1 MAEPRPISRR
11 VQDEAAFVLQT
22 WPWKETSLLV
32 ELLTLHHGKV
42 VVVARGAKRPGSQF
56 RGLLS
61 SFIPLKVSYHGQN
74 EVKTLSKVQWLGG
87 FLPIEGEALFAGF
100 YLNEL
105 LVRLLPREDAMSTLF
120 ASYVQALK
128 ALAGDRSIHE
138 KALRVFEAELLED
151 LGYGLPHEM
160 KTWVWDAGEMHPYD
174 DAVLYGEKAIR
185 VEPAML
191 SKLKQKDFSE
201 MATLS
206 FAKKLYRSMIAH
218 YAGDKPLNTRRIMQ
232 ELRRL

>member
-1 MAEPRPISRR
+1 MAQKTAARR

-61 SFIPLKVSYHGQN
+61 GFIPLKVSYHGQN

-87 FLPIEGEALFAGF
+87 YLPIEGEALFAGF
-100 YLNEL
+100 YVNEL
-105 LVRLLPREDAMSTLF
+105 LVRLLPREDVMPDLF
-120 ASYVQALK
+120 ASYVQVLK
-128 ALAGDRSIHE
+128 ALAGDKAIHE
-138 KALRVFEAELLED
+138 RALRVFEGELLED
-151 LGYGLPHEM
+151 LGYGLPNDG
-160 KTWVWDAGEMHPYD
+160 KTYVWEAGEMR
-174 DAVLYGEKAIR
+174 VLEDGADYGKEAIVIER
-185 VEPAML
+185 EMIA
-191 SKLKQKDFSE
+191 KLKKKDFTE
-201 MATLS
+201 PQTLA
-206 FAKKLYRSMIAH
+206 FAKKLYRAMIAH
-218 YAGDKPLNTRRIMQ
+218 YVGDKPLNTRRIMQ

>member
-1 MAEPRPISRR
+1 MATKTVARR

-32 ELLTLHHGKV
+32 ELMTLHHGKV

-74 EVKTLSKVQWLGG
+74 EVKSLSKVQWLGG
-87 FLPIEGEALFAGF
+87 YLPLEGEALFAGF
-100 YLNEL
+100 YVNEL
-105 LVRLLPREDAMSTLF
+105 LVRLLPREDAMPALF

-128 ALAGDRSIHE
+128 ALAGDSTIHE
-138 KALRVFEAELLED
+138 RALRIFEGVLLED
-151 LGYGLPHEM
+151 LGYGLPDEM
-160 KTWVWDAGEMHPYD
+160 KAWVWQAGEMLPWTANGLYAD
-174 DAVLYGEKAIR
+174 DAIVIDA
-185 VEPAML
+185 PML
-191 SKLKQKDFSE
+191 AKLKKKDFTES
-201 MATLS
+201 ATLA

-218 YAGDKPLNTRRIMQ
+218 YVGDKPLNTRRIMQ

>member
-1 MAEPRPISRR
+1 MATKTVTRR

-32 ELLTLHHGKV
+32 ELMTLHHGKV

-74 EVKTLSKVQWLGG
+74 EVKSLSKVQWLGG
-87 FLPIEGEALFAGF
+87 YLPLEGEALFAGF
-100 YLNEL
+100 YVNEL
-105 LVRLLPREDAMSTLF
+105 LVRLLPREDAMPALF

-128 ALAGDRSIHE
+128 ALAGDSNIHE
-138 KALRVFEAELLED
+138 RALRVFEGELLED
-151 LGYGLPHEM
+151 LGYGLPDEM
-160 KTWVWDAGEMHPYD
+160 KSVVWTAGEIVPFEVGTVYAD
-174 DAVLYGEKAIR
+174 DAIVIDA
-185 VEPAML
+185 AML
-191 SKLKQKDFSE
+191 AKLKKKDFTES
-201 MATLS
+201 ATLS
-206 FAKKLYRSMIAH
+206 FAKKLYRAMIAQ
-218 YAGDKPLNTRRIMQ
+218 YVGDKPLNTRRIMQ

>member
-1 MAEPRPISRR
+1 MATKTVARR

-32 ELLTLHHGKV
+32 ELLTLRHGKI

-87 FLPIEGEALFAGF
+87 YLPIEGEALFAGF

-105 LVRLLPREDAMSTLF
+105 LVRLLPREDAMSDLF

-128 ALAGDRSIHE
+128 ALAGDKAIHE
-138 KALRVFEAELLED
+138 RALRVFEGELLED
-151 LGYGLPHEM
+151 LGYGLPNDSR
-160 KTWVWDAGEMHPYD
+160 TYVWEAGEMRPLD
-174 DAVLYGEKAIR
+174 DVAEYGKEAIV
-185 VEPAML
+185 VEAAMIA
-191 SKLKQKDFSE
+191 KLKKKDYTDA
-201 MATLS
+201 ATLA

-218 YAGDKPLNTRRIMQ
+218 YVGDKPLNTRRIMQ